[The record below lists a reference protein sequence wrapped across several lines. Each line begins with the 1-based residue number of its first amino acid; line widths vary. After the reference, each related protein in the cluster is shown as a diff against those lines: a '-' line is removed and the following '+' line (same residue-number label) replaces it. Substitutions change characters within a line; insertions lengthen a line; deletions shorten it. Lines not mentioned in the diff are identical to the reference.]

1 VGRRLIPPLVLLLLA
16 VGLQTLIPLASGALT
31 IANPYLAL
39 LVTLGIRSGKMGG
52 LLWGAGL
59 GLLSDA
65 YFSPFLGFHGLSFC
79 VIGYLLGWLGGK
91 LLVQSVLPMTL
102 FTLCASVLDA
112 AAVAGLYLLLG
123 LPLASPLWIP
133 VLLGSIL
140 TALIEAVL
148 EPVARR
154 LYRRGPR

>member
-1 VGRRLIPPLVLLLLA
+1 MARRLIPPLVLLLLA
-16 VGLQTLIPLASGALT
+16 VGLQTLIPLVSGSLT
-31 IANPYLAL
+31 IANPFLAL
-39 LVTLGIRSGKMGG
+39 LVSLAMRTGRMGG
-52 LLWGAGL
+52 VLWGAGL
-59 GLLSDA
+59 GLVSDA

-79 VIGYLLGWLGGK
+79 ILGYLLGWLGSK
-91 LLVQSVLPMTL
+91 LLVQSVLPMFL
-102 FTLCASVLDA
+102 FTLFASVLDS

-140 TALIEAVL
+140 TALIEAIL

-154 LYRRGPR
+154 LYRKDLR